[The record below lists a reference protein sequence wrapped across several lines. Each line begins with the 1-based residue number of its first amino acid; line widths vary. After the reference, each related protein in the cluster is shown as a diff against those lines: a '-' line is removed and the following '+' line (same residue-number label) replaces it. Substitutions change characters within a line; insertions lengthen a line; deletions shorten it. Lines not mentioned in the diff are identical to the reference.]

1 MQNKGDKIKGI
12 IGTIIY
18 HALLLAALLFF
29 GLSTPLPL
37 PGEEGVEVN
46 LGNSDFGSGA
56 VQQIIPEE
64 VPQTPEQAEDIIDD
78 KTVEEELIEEEVI
91 EEEVIEQPPEKA
103 TIKEEIIEEEIIQQE
118 VEEAPVI
125 KKPEEKKVEKI
136 EEKPIEKK
144 PDPVVNPNALY
155 KKKEKPVEKVIEK
168 KPDPVVNPN
177 ALYKKNAN
185 TKSRGTSQGIT
196 SGAGDQGQVHGTPE
210 SVNYEGLG
218 GEGEGISY
226 SLAGRGAKVLPKPS
240 YTSPEQGR
248 VVVSIWVNRQGIVT
262 RAVAGAKGTNIS
274 DLNLRKLAHDAAMR
288 AKFSEDPNAPDLQKG
303 TITYNFIRIN

>member
-12 IGTIIY
+12 IGTIVY

-29 GLSTPLPL
+29 GLTTPLPL

-46 LGNSDFGSGA
+46 LGNSDYGSGV
-56 VQQIIPEE
+56 VQQAVPEE
-64 VPQTPEQAEDIIDD
+64 VPQAPEQI
-78 KTVEEELIEEEVI
+78 EEVVEEEVI
-91 EEEVIEQPPEKA
+91 EEEVIEQPPEKPVV
-103 TIKEEIIEEEIIQQE
+103 KEEIIEEEIIQQE

-125 KKPEEKKVEKI
+125 KKPEEKIVEEVK
-136 EEKPIEKK
+136 ETEKPVEKK
-144 PDPVVNPNALY
+144 PEPVVNPNALY
-155 KKKEKPVEKVIEK
+155 KKKEKPTEEVVEK

-177 ALYKKNAN
+177 ALYKKNTN
-185 TKSRGTSQGIT
+185 SKSRGTSQGIT

-248 VVVSIWVNRQGIVT
+248 VVVSIWVNRQGVVT